1 MLNYLNK
8 DINKFALSIIFFLI
22 TLFIINNPLV
32 GKIIWWFPE
41 LFGDLKTPIKW
52 LECNSLG
59 YNFYENKDAFMEC
72 AKREFNYGKIFFKI
86 PYSEKLS
93 FFYINILP
101 FLLIFFAIY
110 FIFKIFTFQSYTST
124 IVLTLVILNP
134 SSFLLFSSANI
145 DLLIFVLLI
154 FTALNRIYLIN
165 WLIYFFLTFVKLY
178 PIILFLNIFFENNK
192 SSIKKITILFVALII
207 LSLSYLYINFPEYIF
222 LLNNLSGAKAGYH
235 YLFSL
240 NSIAKILKYKF
251 EFNYIFLLF
260 FTYSIFFY
268 LSIRSYKKLTLNLNK
283 IFHQNISIYDIE
295 FKLFI
300 ISAYLSVIC
309 FICFSNFFH
318 REIFLIG
325 TLPLIFKLD
334 NLIKTFPLRF
344 IIILYL
350 VKLFYSY
357 IYGYYNVN
365 DGIIYDNDQ
374 RIFSNLFLMII
385 TIKSLI
391 DYMLMIIISALTLY
405 CTKIFYNHF
414 RLKLL

>member
-1 MLNYLNK
+1 M
-8 DINKFALSIIFFLI
+8 
-22 TLFIINNPLV
+22 
-32 GKIIWWFPE
+32 
-41 LFGDLKTPIKW
+41 
-52 LECNSLG
+52 
-59 YNFYENKDAFMEC
+59 
-72 AKREFNYGKIFFKI
+72 R
-86 PYSEKLS
+86 
-93 FFYINILP
+93 
-101 FLLIFFAIY
+101 
-110 FIFKIFTFQSYTST
+110 
-124 IVLTLVILNP
+124 
-134 SSFLLFSSANI
+134 
-145 DLLIFVLLI
+145 
-154 FTALNRIYLIN
+154 
-165 WLIYFFLTFVKLY
+165 
-178 PIILFLNIFFENNK
+178 
-192 SSIKKITILFVALII
+192 IKKITILFVALII
-207 LSLSYLYINFPEYIF
+207 LSLSYLYINFPEYIY

-391 DYMLMIIISALTLY
+391 DYMLMIIISALTFY

>member
-86 PYSEKLS
+86 PYSERLS

-192 SSIKKITILFVALII
+192 RSIKKITILFVALII
-207 LSLSYLYINFPEYIF
+207 LSLSYLYINFPEYIY

-325 TLPLIFKLD
+325 TLPLIFKFD

-405 CTKIFYNHF
+405 CTKISYNHF

>member
-1 MLNYLNK
+1 MFSYFNHQIIKIL
-8 DINKFALSIIFFLI
+8 LSIIFFILI
-22 TLFIINNPLV
+22 VLIINNELV
-32 GKIIWWFPE
+32 GKIIWWSPE

-52 LECNSLG
+52 LECHNVG
-59 YNFYENKDAFMEC
+59 IDHYNNKAAFTEC
-72 AKREFNYGKIFFKI
+72 SKREFNYGKIFFKV
-86 PYSEKLS
+86 PYSERLS

-101 FLLIFFAIY
+101 FLLIFIAIY
-110 FIFKIFTFQSYTST
+110 FIFKIFTFQSYIST
-124 IVLTLVILNP
+124 IFLTLVILNP

-192 SSIKKITILFVALII
+192 RSIKKIAILFITLII
-207 LSLSYLYINFPEYIF
+207 LSLSYLYINFSEYIY

-251 EFNYIFLLF
+251 ELNYVFLLF

-283 IFHQNISIYDIE
+283 IFHQNISIYDLE

-325 TLPLIFKLD
+325 TLPLIFKFD
-334 NLIKTFPLRF
+334 NLIKTFPFRF
-344 IIILYL
+344 IIILYF
-350 VKLFYSY
+350 VKLLYSY

-365 DGIIYDNDQ
+365 DGIIYNNDQ
-374 RIFSNLFLMII
+374 RIFSNLFLIII

-414 RLKLL
+414 KLKLL